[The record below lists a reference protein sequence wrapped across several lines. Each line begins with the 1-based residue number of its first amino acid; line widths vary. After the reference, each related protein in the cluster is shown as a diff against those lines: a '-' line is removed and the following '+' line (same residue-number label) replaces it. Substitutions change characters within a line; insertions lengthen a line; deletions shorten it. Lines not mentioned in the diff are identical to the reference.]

1 MAAKIVQVVKNL
13 GLWHDDPM
21 RGAVLFVCLAI
32 GVIAADAPKVKP
44 AAVRVIQ
51 AREVS
56 PTGEVLEVLVRGSDD
71 RWHVREE
78 KLPFT
83 GKVIDKVFG
92 RVHETSYL
100 KGLRHGLYVIIHRN
114 GVTAAQGLFL
124 KGKRVK
130 HREWD
135 MQGGQIELDA
145 WNFNGTPQKPVP
157 KNLNERFR
165 DF

>member
-1 MAAKIVQVVKNL
+1 MAAIIVQVVKNL
-13 GLWHDDPM
+13 GLWHDDSM
-21 RGAVLFVCLAI
+21 REAVLFIVFAI
-32 GVIAADAPKVKP
+32 SVIAADAPKVKP
-44 AAVRVIQ
+44 ESVRVIP

-56 PTGEVLEVLVRGSDD
+56 PTGEVLEMLVRGSDD

-83 GKVIDKVFG
+83 GKVVDKVFG
-92 RVHETSYL
+92 REHETSYL

-135 MQGGQIELDA
+135 TEGGQIELEG
-145 WNFNGTPQKPVP
+145 WNFDGTPK
-157 KNLNERFR
+157 KRTLKKLK
-165 DF
+165 

>member
-1 MAAKIVQVVKNL
+1 MAAIIVQVVKNL
-13 GLWHDDPM
+13 GLWHDDSM
-21 RGAVLFVCLAI
+21 REAVLFIVFAI
-32 GVIAADAPKVKP
+32 SVIAADAPKVKP
-44 AAVRVIQ
+44 ESVRVIP

-83 GKVIDKVFG
+83 GKVVDKVFG
-92 RVHETSYL
+92 REHEMSYL

-145 WNFNGTPQKPVP
+145 WNFGGTPKKPAP
-157 KNLNERFR
+157 KSLKRKF
-165 DF
+165 

>member
-1 MAAKIVQVVKNL
+1 MAAIIVQVVKNL
-13 GLWHDDPM
+13 GLWHDDSM
-21 RGAVLFVCLAI
+21 REAVLFIVFAI
-32 GVIAADAPKVKP
+32 SVIAADAPKVKP
-44 AAVRVIQ
+44 ESVRVIP

-56 PTGEVLEVLVRGSDD
+56 PTGEVLEMLVRGSDD

-83 GKVIDKVFG
+83 GKVVDKVFG
-92 RVHETSYL
+92 REHETSYL

-145 WNFNGTPQKPVP
+145 WNFDGTPKKPAP
-157 KNLNERFR
+157 KSLKRKF
-165 DF
+165 